1 MIKRD
6 FLRLSD
12 LTLEEHQ
19 RLQARAAAL
28 KVRRGQGLSE
38 TTLAGKSLLCLF
50 EKPSTRTR
58 LSFEAAMQ
66 QLGGSATTMIAAES
80 QMGRGEPLADTARVA
95 GRYFDA
101 IVFRTFGDDRLLEMA
116 KHSKAP
122 VINGLSEG
130 GHPVQLLAD
139 LMTVRERKGE
149 LAPLTIAWI
158 GDAASNMALSW
169 VEAARIFGFRLQ
181 IAAPVGY
188 RPPPALLAPMGG
200 SVTVSGDPHRAVA
213 GADVVNTDVF
223 TSMGQ
228 EKETAAR
235 LKAFQGYLLDDALLG
250 MARPDA
256 IVLHCLPAHRGE
268 EISASVLDGPQSAAW
283 DQAENRMH
291 AQKAL
296 LELLLLGDRRLNA
309 GGH

>member
-1 MIKRD
+1 MKRD
-6 FLRLSD
+6 FLRLRD
-12 LTLEEHQ
+12 LSLAEHGWLYERARQLKAQ
-19 RLQARAAAL
+19 RA
-28 KVRRGQGLSE
+28 QGRSQ

-80 QMGRGEPLADTARVA
+80 QLARGEPLGDTARVA
-95 GRYFDA
+95 GSYFDA
-101 IVFRTFGDDRLLEMA
+101 IMYRTFGDERLAELA
-116 KHSKAP
+116 RHSRAP
-122 VINGLSEG
+122 VINGLSDG

-139 LMTVRERKGE
+139 LMTVRERLGE
-149 LAPLTIAWI
+149 LAGKTVAWV

-169 VEAARIFGFRLQ
+169 IEAALLFGFQLR

-188 RPPPALLAPMGG
+188 RPPHALQQAAKGV
-200 SVTVSGDPHRAVA
+200 VTLTGDPTQAVH
-213 GADVVNTDVF
+213 GAHVVNTDVW

-235 LKAFQGYLLDDALLG
+235 LSAFSGYCVDEALLAH
-250 MARPDA
+250 ARPEA
-256 IVLHCLPAHRGE
+256 VVLHCLPAHRGE
-268 EISASVLDGPQSAAW
+268 EISAAVLEGPQSAVW

-296 LELLLLGDRRLNA
+296 LELLILGEA
-309 GGH
+309 KPST

>member
-1 MIKRD
+1 MKRD

-12 LTLEEHQ
+12 LTVEEH
-19 RLQARAAAL
+19 RWLIARARSL
-28 KVRRGQGLSE
+28 KARRAQGHSE
-38 TTLAGKSLLCLF
+38 TTLLGKSLLCLF

-66 QLGGSATTMIAAES
+66 QLGGSATTLVAAES
-80 QMGRGEPLADTARVA
+80 QLARGEPLSDTARVA
-95 GRYFDA
+95 GSYFDA
-101 IVFRTFGDDRLLEMA
+101 IMFRTFGDDRLSELA
-116 KHSKAP
+116 QNSRAP

-139 LMTVRERKGE
+139 LMTVQERLGA
-149 LAPLTIAWI
+149 LSGLTIAWV

-169 VEAARIFGFRLQ
+169 IEAARLFHFKLQ
-181 IAAPVGY
+181 IAAPAGY
-188 RPPPALLAPMGG
+188 RPPARLVVDTHGL
-200 SVTVSGDPHRAVA
+200 VTLTGEPTSAVH
-213 GADVVNTDVF
+213 GAQVINTDVF

-228 EKETAAR
+228 EKEAAAR
-235 LKAFQGYLLDDALLG
+235 KHAFAGFCVDEALLAKAAPG
-250 MARPDA
+250 A

-268 EISASVLDGPQSAAW
+268 EISAGVIDGPQSAVW

-296 LELLLLGDRRLNA
+296 LELLVLGERRPA
-309 GGH
+309 A